1 MGTRIAG
8 FILYLALS
16 YGVIYFLIGTK
27 RFLAGWNTKEPLI
40 SAAVVTAIILIIAVG
55 MMIVG
60 PATMV
65 LLVVALGAFIAF
77 IRSSEA
83 LASRGVAAS
92 DRNPLVHTLP
102 IALGLVELW
111 RRWLTIGVAEFDSR
125 YGGHPIVIAARHTF
139 SERAAILMEHL
150 RSYARKPG
158 YRGDDHTPTSPEFT
172 DPSRVQAGVAAGGA
186 GLPEGNPPDAEQ
198 AAPAP
203 PRELRRQLTRDE
215 AKRLLDCLEGR

>member
-40 SAAVVTAIILIIAVG
+40 SAAVVAAIILIIAVG

-60 PATMV
+60 HVPIV
-65 LLVVALGAFIAF
+65 LLIVALGAFIAF
-77 IRSSEA
+77 VRSSEA

-102 IALGLVELW
+102 IALGLVELLS
-111 RRWLTIGVAEFDSR
+111 RWLAIGVAEFDSLHGR
-125 YGGHPIVIAARHTF
+125 HLVVIAARRTF
-139 SERAAILMEHL
+139 SERVVILIEYL
-150 RSYARKPG
+150 RSHARKPG
-158 YRGDDHTPTSPEFT
+158 NRGDDHTSQEFT
-172 DPSRVQAGVAAGGA
+172 DPYRVQAGVAAGGA